1 MPTSAQIA
9 AAGEDFGLR
18 FHHLG
23 LALPDPAPAA
33 LFLRGQ
39 GYGLGATVRDPLQQA
54 DLSMWSHA
62 TAPSVEVISPVAS
75 GEGPVATIL
84 QTRPDGLVYHLC
96 YTTMDL
102 EQSLDR
108 LEHGGLRPFEVSP
121 PKPALLFGGER
132 VSFYMILGMG
142 LIEFIEGHGSWCPS

>member
-1 MPTSAQIA
+1 MAAFMP
-9 AAGEDFGLR
+9 GEAPGDFGLS

-39 GYGLGATVRDPLQQA
+39 GYGLAAAVRDPLQQA

-62 TAPSVEVISPVAS
+62 TAPAVEVISPVAP
-75 GEGPVATIL
+75 GVGPVATVL
-84 QTRPDGLVYHLC
+84 GTRADGLVYHLC
-96 YTTMDL
+96 YTTRDL
-102 EQSLDR
+102 ERTLDLVEQS
-108 LEHGGLRPFEVSP
+108 GLRPFEVTP
-121 PKPALLFGGER
+121 PKPAILFGGER

-142 LIEFIEGHGSWCPS
+142 LIEIIEGSGRWLAS